1 MSSEL
6 NTDGILKIVEQNCEL
21 YKRKCIECE
30 ELRKELAL
38 FKGESSE
45 KNDDKKIDDKPQKLK
60 PIIKS
65 TFNSDKC
72 YCRVWNTGLG
82 TQCTRDK
89 KDGDYCKG
97 HASKFK
103 DGTLEFGSVDG
114 IRPDK
119 YSKYTKGKKEGGL
132 IKWKHKEVKEEPV
145 LTEEQK
151 EEVLKLQEDIDEE
164 HNELNEINELNDNE
178 NIEKDDELDL
188 DIDDECLIEGVEY
201 TQFNAGDGII
211 YLLNSDSRKVAQWNG
226 YNENS
231 IEWST
236 SIDEINHNT
245 MKTK

>member
-6 NTDGILKIVEQNCEL
+6 NTEGILKIVEQNCEL

-30 ELRKELAL
+30 ELRKELSL
-38 FKGESSE
+38 LKGESSI
-45 KNDDKKIDDKPQKLK
+45 DDKKINDKPKSK

-89 KDGDYCKG
+89 KEGDYCKG

-151 EEVLKLQEDIDEE
+151 EEVLKLQEDIEEE

-211 YLLNSDSRKVAQWNG
+211 YLLNEEGKKVAQWNG

-231 IEWST
+231 IEWSST
-236 SIDEINHNT
+236 IDEINHNT

>member
-6 NTDGILKIVEQNCEL
+6 NTEGILKIVEQNCEL

-30 ELRKELAL
+30 ELRKELSL
-38 FKGESSE
+38 LKGESSI
-45 KNDDKKIDDKPQKLK
+45 DDKKINDKPKSK

-72 YCRVWNTGLG
+72 YCRVWNIGLG

-89 KDGDYCKG
+89 KDGDYCKN

-103 DGTLEFGSVDG
+103 EGTLEFGSVNG

-119 YSKYTKGKKEGGL
+119 YSKHTKGKKEGNL
-132 IKWKHKEVKEEPV
+132 IKWKHKEVVEDEE
-145 LTEEQK
+145 LT
-151 EEVLKLQEDIDEE
+151 EEVLKLQEDIGEE
-164 HNELNEINELNDNE
+164 HNELNDESNLESDLVENEEIES
-178 NIEKDDELDL
+178 IEKDKELDL

-201 TQFNAGDGII
+201 IQFDAGEGII
-211 YLLNSDSRKVAQWNG
+211 YLLNEDGKKVGQWNG
-226 YNENS
+226 YNESS
-231 IEWST
+231 IEWSS

-245 MKTK
+245 MKTN

>member
-6 NTDGILKIVEQNCEL
+6 NTQGILKIIEHNCDL

-30 ELRKELAL
+30 ELRKELNL
-38 FKGESSE
+38 LKGGSPE
-45 KNDDKKIDDKPQKLK
+45 KNDNKPKSK

-89 KDGDYCKG
+89 KDGDYCKN

-103 DGTLEFGSVDG
+103 EGTLEFGSVNA

-119 YSKYTKGKKEGGL
+119 YSKHTKGKKEGNL
-132 IKWKHKEVKEEPV
+132 IKWKHKEVVEEEE
-145 LTEEQK
+145 LT
-151 EEVLKLQEDIDEE
+151 EEVLKLQEDIGEE
-164 HNELNEINELNDNE
+164 HNEFNVESNLESDLVENEEIES
-178 NIEKDDELDL
+178 IEKGEELDL

-201 TQFNAGDGII
+201 AQFHAGEGII
-211 YLLNSDSRKVAQWNG
+211 YLLNEDGKKVGQWNG
-226 YNENS
+226 YNESS
-231 IEWST
+231 IEWSS

-245 MKTK
+245 MKTN